1 MITSSF
7 GGVFRSLAAVMMI
20 CVGRAL
26 SDRLVL
32 DL

>member
-1 MITSSF
+1 MVLDETERASGTAILPCCS
-7 GGVFRSLAAVMMI
+7 
-20 CVGRAL
+20 RAL